1 MATVPVDL
9 CERSR
14 SLACED
20 KHDKPLPGQ
29 LPAGGRGDSRDSRDS
44 PLRSTPHPLS
54 SPPPFLGLVLSLA
67 TPPNPGL
74 FPAPPRPRNCSR
86 ALPLTCP
93 QSLSSRGRPA
103 PGKKIHP
110 ECSAAAR
117 DPPPPRGLSGGSRSS
132 RAPERPG
139 LPLAAG

>member
-1 MATVPVDL
+1 MDL
-9 CERSR
+9 HEKSR
-14 SLACED
+14 SLACEG

-29 LPAGGRGDSRDSRDS
+29 LPAGGRGDSGDR

-54 SPPPFLGLVLSLA
+54 SPPPFLGLVLSLS

-93 QSLSSRGRPA
+93 QSLSSRVRTA
-103 PGKKIHP
+103 PGNKTHP

-117 DPPPPRGLSGGSRSS
+117 DPPPPRGLSGGSWLS
-132 RAPERPG
+132 RVPERPG